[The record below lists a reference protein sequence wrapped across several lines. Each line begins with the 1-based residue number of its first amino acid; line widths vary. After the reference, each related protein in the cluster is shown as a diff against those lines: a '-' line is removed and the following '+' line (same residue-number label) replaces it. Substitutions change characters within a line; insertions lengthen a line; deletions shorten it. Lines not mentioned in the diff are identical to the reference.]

1 MALRAE
7 VLHAYKSAMLSS
19 FICVALLEVLSFL
32 IPVVCSQGKSSIS
45 FIFTTHRDGSIL
57 GKLILELP
65 GKDLKY
71 LCSCQFKFNLSPD
84 LLLRK

>member
-1 MALRAE
+1 MALGAE
-7 VLHAYKSAMLSS
+7 VLYAYKSAMLSS

-32 IPVVCSQGKSSIS
+32 IPVVCSQGKSSILFL

-65 GKDLKY
+65 GKDLK
-71 LCSCQFKFNLSPD
+71 
-84 LLLRK
+84 